1 MREDSFKGVLT
12 MKDNKMQNETMRLA
26 YESPCVEV
34 LLCGEDV
41 VRTSSDAGEQYPEG
55 WN

>member
-1 MREDSFKGVLT
+1 

-34 LLCGEDV
+34 LLCEADV
-41 VRTSSDAGEQYPEG
+41 VRTSSEVGAERPGD